1 MWPASTPNRPSS
13 GRGDGASRP
22 HVAALMFRERPR
34 VIDTPMTLRLA
45 WIRRVDPWSAAKVA
59 GVLGALVGVI
69 EGLLLLAALLLGGGL
84 IASLS
89 PEGDLA
95 GMVGAGSVVVGVLV
109 LFAAPLAGAALGF
122 VVGGVGA
129 VLANLAL
136 GFAGGLELEL
146 DLE

>member
-1 MWPASTPNRPSS
+1 
-13 GRGDGASRP
+13 
-22 HVAALMFRERPR
+22 

-59 GVLGALVGVI
+59 GALGALVGVI
-69 EGLLLLAALLLGGGL
+69 EGLLLLAALLLGSGL

-109 LFAAPLAGAALGF
+109 LFAAPLAGAVLGF
-122 VVGGVGA
+122 VIGGVGA
-129 VLANLAL
+129 ALANVAL

>member
-1 MWPASTPNRPSS
+1 M
-13 GRGDGASRP
+13 
-22 HVAALMFRERPR
+22 
-34 VIDTPMTLRLA
+34 IDTPMTLRLA

-59 GVLGALVGVI
+59 GALGALVGVI

-109 LFAAPLAGAALGF
+109 LFAAPLAGAVLGF

-129 VLANLAL
+129 ALANLAL

>member
-1 MWPASTPNRPSS
+1 
-13 GRGDGASRP
+13 
-22 HVAALMFRERPR
+22 MFRERPR

-59 GVLGALVGVI
+59 GALGALVGVI

-109 LFAAPLAGAALGF
+109 LFAAPLAGAVLGF

-129 VLANLAL
+129 ALANLAL